1 MCSDG
6 DYDKYDGLELSTKK
20 SFDSNTNNKTKYAFK
35 HLLLKRKAD
44 RKKKDIVR
52 KNQRRFKESR
62 DSDER
67 KVPLKDATKKANKKV
82 VVKAKTDDK
91 SLAKAKAKSQAK
103 AKSKE
108 KAQSE
113 KKDQSQSQ
121 KKAQA
126 HAHKK

>member
-1 MCSDG
+1 MSSEC
-6 DYDKYDGLELSTKK
+6 DYDGFELLSIK
-20 SFDSNTNNKTKYAFK
+20 SSRESNK
-35 HLLLKRKAD
+35 HKPTPFAL
-44 RKKKDIVR
+44 
-52 KNQRRFKESR
+52 QRRAISKKQSLARKYQRFCKESKH
-62 DSDER
+62 SDER

-82 VVKAKTDDK
+82 VVKAQTDDK
-91 SLAKAKAKSQAK
+91 ALAKAKAKSQAK

-108 KAQSE
+108 KVQSE